1 MVSAVFSVSSP
12 SIAAIL
18 YPNKVVTL
26 LLDCFSGMVLEES
39 QLENQTGVFVSDYS
53 FLDKED
59 PIVSAVLEDKE
70 LKYIVTKHTVYLHF
84 CPHS

>member
-1 MVSAVFSVSSP
+1 M
-12 SIAAIL
+12 
-18 YPNKVVTL
+18 VTL

-39 QLENQTGVFVSDYS
+39 QLENQTGAFVSDYS

-59 PIVSAVLEDKE
+59 SIVSAILEDKE
-70 LKYIVTKHTVYLHF
+70 LKYIVTRHAVYPPS